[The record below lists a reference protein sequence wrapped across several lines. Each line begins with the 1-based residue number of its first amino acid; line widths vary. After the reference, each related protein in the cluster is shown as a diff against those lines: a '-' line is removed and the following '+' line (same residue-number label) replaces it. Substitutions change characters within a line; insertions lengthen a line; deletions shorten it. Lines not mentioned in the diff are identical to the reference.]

1 MKEHIK
7 SRLFERDMLVEY
19 VSKTKALEIMQNQIA
34 ELEKNIDA
42 LDEDIEELEDSGL
55 DRTVEILCKTRNS
68 LNLERLELEIH
79 ICKLRLWLAEFER
92 DMLIEYVSKAKAL
105 EVMQTQIVDLEN
117 LIEAFDKDIEELD
130 GAGLNRTVE
139 ILCKTRNS
147 LNLERLELEIH
158 ICKLRLWLAEF
169 ELERQLA
176 R

>member
-19 VSKTKALEIMQNQIA
+19 VSKVKALEIMQNQIA

-42 LDEDIEELEDSGL
+42 LDKDIEELDETGL

-79 ICKLRLWLAEFER
+79 ICKLRLW
-92 DMLIEYVSKAKAL
+92 I
-105 EVMQTQIVDLEN
+105 
-117 LIEAFDKDIEELD
+117 
-130 GAGLNRTVE
+130 
-139 ILCKTRNS
+139 
-147 LNLERLELEIH
+147 
-158 ICKLRLWLAEF
+158 AEF
-169 ELERQLA
+169 ELARQLA